1 MSAKVN
7 WRAEGLLGV
16 SDGDGVEEIG
26 RDRGGAASARESGL
40 EEEKQLV
47 VVVVV
52 VVGGMEINSLELRLV
67 WVVVGERGMVS
78 LELRVLLLVGVRGV
92 SSFESSVVE
101 VDVVSVVASVLSAGF
116 W

>member
-52 VVGGMEINSLELRLV
+52 GGMEINSLELRLV

-78 LELRVLLLVGVRGV
+78 LELRMLLLVGVRGV

-101 VDVVSVVASVLSAGF
+101 VDVVSVVTSVLSAGF

>member
-52 VVGGMEINSLELRLV
+52 VGGMEINSLELRLV

-78 LELRVLLLVGVRGV
+78 LELRMLLLVGVRGV

>member
-40 EEEKQLV
+40 EEEKQL
-47 VVVVV
+47 VVVV

>member
-52 VVGGMEINSLELRLV
+52 GGMEINSLELRLV

-78 LELRVLLLVGVRGV
+78 LELRMLLLVGVRGV

>member
-47 VVVVV
+47 V
-52 VVGGMEINSLELRLV
+52 GGMEINSLELRLV

-78 LELRVLLLVGVRGV
+78 LELRMLLLVGVRGV

-101 VDVVSVVASVLSAGF
+101 VDVVSVVTSVLSAGF

>member
-1 MSAKVN
+1 MSANVN

-26 RDRGGAASARESGL
+26 RDRGGAASARESRL

-47 VVVVV
+47 VLVVVV
-52 VVGGMEINSLELRLV
+52 LGGMEINSLELRLV

-101 VDVVSVVASVLSAGF
+101 VDIVSVVASVMSAGF
-116 W
+116 C